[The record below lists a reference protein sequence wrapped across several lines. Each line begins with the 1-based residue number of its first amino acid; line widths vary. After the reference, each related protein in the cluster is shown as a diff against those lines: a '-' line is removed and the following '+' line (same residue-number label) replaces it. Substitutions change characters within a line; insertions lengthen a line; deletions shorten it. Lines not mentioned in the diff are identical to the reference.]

1 MTALLVCLPESFS
14 VYNIGMEKKI
24 SGKIINRLTLYHY
37 ILDDYI
43 SKNIEFIASNQI
55 AALLNID
62 DSQVRKDISIL
73 NNSGKCRVGYIVKEL
88 KKSIEATLGF
98 SKTKNAFIIGAGNLG
113 MALAKYDNF
122 TNYGLNIIALF
133 DNDNKKIGHSVN
145 NKIILDIEKLPNLS
159 RKTDVDIAILTVP
172 KEFAQST
179 ADILIKA
186 GIKYI
191 WNFTP
196 VVLSVPD
203 NVQVWNENLMGNF
216 LQFTYNI

>member
-1 MTALLVCLPESFS
+1 
-14 VYNIGMEKKI
+14 MEKKI
-24 SGKIINRLTLYHY
+24 SDKVINRLTLYHC

-43 SKNIEFIASNQI
+43 TENIEFISSKQI
-55 AALLNID
+55 AGLLKVD
-62 DSQVRKDISIL
+62 DSQVRKDINIL

-98 SKTKNAFIIGAGNLG
+98 SKTKNAFIVGAGNLG

-122 TNYGLNIIALF
+122 TNYGLNIVALF
-133 DNDNKKIGHSVN
+133 DNDKKKVGGTVN
-145 NKIILDIEKLPNLS
+145 HKVILDITKLPNLS
-159 RKTDVDIAILTVP
+159 RKSNIDIAILTVP

-179 ADILIKA
+179 ADFLVKSDIKH
-186 GIKYI
+186 I

-196 VVLSVPD
+196 AVLNVPED
-203 NVQVWNENLMGNF
+203 VQVWNENLMGNF

>member
-88 KKSIEATLGF
+88 KKSIETTLGF

-133 DNDNKKIGHSVN
+133 DNDHKKIGHSVN

-159 RKTDVDIAILTVP
+159 RKTGVDIAILTVP
-172 KEFAQST
+172 REFAQIT

-186 GIKYI
+186 DIKYI

-196 VVLSVPD
+196 VVLSVPED
-203 NVQVWNENLMGNF
+203 VQVWNENLMGNF